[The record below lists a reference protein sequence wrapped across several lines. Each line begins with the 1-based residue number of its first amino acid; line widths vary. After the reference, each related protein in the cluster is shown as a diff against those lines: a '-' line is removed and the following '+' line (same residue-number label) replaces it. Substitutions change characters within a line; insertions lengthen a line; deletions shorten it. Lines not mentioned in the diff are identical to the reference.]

1 MTIDAARLAGRY
13 AIVGL
18 GEAGLGK
25 ALPGDT
31 ALSLQCRSARDAL
44 LDAGLGLADVDG
56 VFAHWD
62 DRANALLV
70 SEYLGITPKYVDNTV
85 VGGGSPLTHLIHA
98 MAAIDAGLCS
108 VALVTYGSTQ
118 RLDQSRS
125 RGGLITDP
133 RSPAGQFVLPYGML
147 NPIGWYAMLA
157 QRYLHCY
164 QASVDDLG
172 EAAIN
177 ARRWAQL
184 NPQATLRKPL
194 SMDEYLASPLL
205 CDPLR
210 KADICLVSD
219 ASGAMVLTSAERA
232 RNLAQPPVVI
242 RGFGDTYLHH
252 MTPVGPAD
260 WLENGAIADC
270 TERALDMSGIARD
283 ELSML
288 QIYDAFTINV
298 LVALEAMGF
307 CKPGEAGAYLRSG
320 SAAPGG
326 ALPVNTSGGGLAF
339 NHSGQFGM
347 QLMVE
352 SVRQLRGE
360 CGERQVSNASSC
372 LVQAGGIA
380 MSAYMSMVLAT
391 GERA

>member
-1 MTIDAARLAGRY
+1 MTIDSSRPAGRY
-13 AIVGL
+13 AIVGV

-31 ALSLQCRSARDAL
+31 ALSLQCKSARAAL
-44 LDAGLGLADVDG
+44 LDAGLTLPDVDG

-70 SEYLGITPKYVDNTV
+70 SEYLGITPRYVDSTV

-118 RLDQSRS
+118 RLDQSRK
-125 RGGLITDP
+125 RDGLFADP
-133 RSPAGQFVLPYGML
+133 RSPSGQFVSPYGVL
-147 NPIGWYAMLA
+147 SPISWYAMLA
-157 QRYLHCY
+157 QQYLHRY
-164 QASVDDLG
+164 QASSEDLA
-172 EAAIN
+172 EVAIN
-177 ARRWAQL
+177 ARRWAHL
-184 NPQATLRKPL
+184 NPQATLRDPL
-194 SMDEYLASPLL
+194 TMEAYLASPLIS
-205 CDPLR
+205 DPLR
-210 KADICLVSD
+210 KADICLISD
-219 ASGAMVLTSAERA
+219 GAGALILTKAEHAST
-232 RNLAQPPVVI
+232 LAKPPIFI
-242 RGFGDTYLHH
+242 RGFADTFRQHV
-252 MTPVGPAD
+252 TPVSPTD
-260 WLENGAIADC
+260 WLDHGVIAGC
-270 TERALDMSGIARD
+270 TERALQMAGIARN

-307 CKPGEAGAYLRSG
+307 CAPGQAGAFLRSG
-320 SAAPGG
+320 IAAPGG

-347 QLMVE
+347 QLMIE

-360 CGERQVSNASSC
+360 CGERQVANASSC
-372 LVQAGGIA
+372 LVQAAGLV
-380 MSAYMSMVLAT
+380 MSAFMCLVLAKGA
-391 GERA
+391 GE

>member
-1 MTIDAARLAGRY
+1 MTHDPSRLAGRY
-13 AIVGL
+13 AIVGV

-25 ALPGDT
+25 AQPGDT

-44 LDAGLGLADVDG
+44 LDAGLTLADVDG

-70 SEYLGITPKYVDNTV
+70 SEYLGITPRYVDSTV

-118 RLDQSRS
+118 RLDHSRH
-125 RGGLITDP
+125 RGGGISDP
-133 RSPAGQFVLPYGML
+133 RSPSGQFVAPYGVL
-147 NPIGWYAMLA
+147 SPISWYAMLA
-157 QRYLHCY
+157 QQYVHRY
-164 QASVDDLG
+164 QASAEDLG
-172 EAAIN
+172 EVAIN

-194 SMDEYLASPLL
+194 TMEEYLASPLIS
-205 CDPLR
+205 DPLR

-219 ASGAMVLTSAERA
+219 GAGALILTTAEPA
-232 RNLAQPPVVI
+232 RTLAKPPVFI
-242 RGFGDTYLHH
+242 RGFADTYLHH
-252 MTPVGPAD
+252 VTPLGPTD
-260 WLENGAIADC
+260 WLDHGAIAGC
-270 TERALDMSGIARD
+270 AKRALGMSGIDRS

-307 CKPGEAGAYLRSG
+307 CAPGQAGSFLRSG
-320 SAAPGG
+320 IAAPGG

-347 QLMVE
+347 QLMIE

-360 CGERQVSNASSC
+360 CGERQVANASSC
-372 LVQAGGIA
+372 LVQASGLL
-380 MSAYMSMVLAT
+380 MSAFMTMVLAT
-391 GERA
+391 GAGE